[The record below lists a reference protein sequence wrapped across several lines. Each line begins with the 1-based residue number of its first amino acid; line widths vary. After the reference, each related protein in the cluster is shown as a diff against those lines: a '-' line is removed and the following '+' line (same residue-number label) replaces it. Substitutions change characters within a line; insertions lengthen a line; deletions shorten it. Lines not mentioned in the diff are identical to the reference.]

1 MRFKGLDLNLL
12 VALDALMTERNLTAA
27 ARRINLSQS
36 AMSAAVARLRSYFRD
51 ELFTMAG
58 REFIPTPRAEGLASA
73 VREAL
78 LQIQLSIV
86 SWEAFK
92 PADSNRRFEIVL
104 SDYVTLVFFERIVER
119 AAREAPGVSFD
130 CRPPADDNEELLRRG
145 DVDLL
150 ILPEMLM
157 SSTNPRA
164 RLFDDVHVCVSCR
177 SNRQLSEP
185 LTFERYMSMGH
196 VAVKFGNSRRPGL
209 ADWYLLEHG
218 LKRRTDVVV
227 QGFSMIPPMLLGT
240 ERIGTMPLRL
250 AQLFA
255 KTIPLQIVELPLPL
269 APFTEAAQW
278 SELHDS
284 DPASLWL
291 REMLAEEAS
300 RMASPLATTEPL
312 FGQTSTSIDLLTSDL
327 RASSGPTL

>member
-12 VALDALMTERNLTAA
+12 VALDALMSERNLTAA

-78 LQIQLSIV
+78 LQIQHSIV

-92 PADSNRRFEIVL
+92 PADSNRRFKIVL
-104 SDYVTLVFFERIVER
+104 SDYVTLVFFEKIMER
-119 AAREAPGVSFD
+119 AAREAPSVSFD
-130 CRPPADDNEELLRRG
+130 CLPPGDDIEELLRRG
-145 DVDLL
+145 DADLL
-150 ILPEMLM
+150 ILPEIYM
-157 SSTNPRA
+157 SNANHRA
-164 RLFDDVHVCVSCR
+164 KLFNDVFVCVGCR
-177 SNRQLSEP
+177 SNEQLSEP
-185 LTFERYMSMGH
+185 LTFERYVSLGH
-196 VAVKFGNSRRPGL
+196 VAVKYGNSRSPGL
-209 ADWYLLEHG
+209 EDWYLLEHG
-218 LKRRTDVVV
+218 LKRRVDVVV

-255 KTIPLQIVELPLPL
+255 KKIPLQIVELPLPL
-269 APFTEAAQW
+269 PPLTEAVQW
-278 SELHDS
+278 PALHDS

-291 REMLAEEAS
+291 REMLVEEAS

-327 RASSGPTL
+327 RASSGPAL